1 VVIWGDGVKAY
12 LEHLPLTE
20 ARVVDEPAQVLAVV
34 LAVMKIV
41 VDLQHHPGLGE
52 AGFCSA

>member
-1 VVIWGDGVKAY
+1 MKAY